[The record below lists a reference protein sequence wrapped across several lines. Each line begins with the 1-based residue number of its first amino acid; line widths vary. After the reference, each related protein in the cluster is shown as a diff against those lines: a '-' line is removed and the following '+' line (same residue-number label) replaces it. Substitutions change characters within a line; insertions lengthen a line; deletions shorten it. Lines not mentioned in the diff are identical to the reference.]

1 MEFMRVPFR
10 SSRTS
15 AFGPVA
21 GLLVE
26 TTRVRELRVVGH
38 DAIGEAFGD
47 RAEQSATTADE
58 DDGRQGRC
66 RTKPALDLARNLALG
81 LLYGRTDRTGDVM
94 LLVPEADG
102 AVPDRG
108 IHLRQRVFVARAEL
122 EIGRAH
128 F

>member
-81 LLYGRTDRTGDVM
+81 LLYGRTDRTG
-94 LLVPEADG
+94 E
-102 AVPDRG
+102 DRKSVESG
-108 IHLRQRVFVARAEL
+108 KSVSVRVNL
-122 EIGRAH
+122 GGRRILKKKKKNK
-128 F
+128 